1 MSILWMIII
10 LWVTL
15 VNLLLGRML
24 YEEFM
29 FCNFDIFV
37 FAMLLIIL
45 SICNLGAI
53 YIVMAFA
60 FV

>member
-10 LWVTL
+10 LFVTL

-24 YEEFM
+24 YEELTS
-29 FCNFDIFV
+29 CSFDIFG

-53 YIVMAFA
+53 YIAMAFA
-60 FV
+60 SV